1 MHASAESAAP
11 RSCVPSA
18 RKLRASAMRVL
29 SYIAELV
36 EEKKAHFTLIDPDK
50 QSPEKAG
57 EIAALAL
64 SAGSDAIMVGG
75 SAGIDQ
81 YILDES
87 VKAIKQVAGSKP
99 VILFP
104 GDVSGVSRHADA
116 IFFMSLLNSRNPYYI
131 TGAQAV
137 GALAVRRAGLEPLP
151 MGYIIVEPG
160 GAVGWVGDARAIPRS
175 KPMLAA
181 SYALA
186 AQYMGMRLVY
196 LEAGSGA
203 EQPVP
208 EEMVSAVRRMV
219 EIPVIVGGGIRS
231 GEDAYRAA
239 RAGADIIVTGTAVEN
254 TGDVEAKVRE
264 FVEAIARAGR

>member
-1 MHASAESAAP
+1 MQVLDYILSLVAE
-11 RSCVPSA
+11 R
-18 RKLRASAMRVL
+18 
-29 SYIAELV
+29 
-36 EEKKAHFTLIDPDK
+36 KAHFTLIDPDR
-50 QSPEKAG
+50 QSPERAG
-57 EIAALAL
+57 EVAELAL

-81 YILDES
+81 RSLDET
-87 VKAIKQVAGSKP
+87 VKVIKRISGEKP

-104 GDVSGVSRHADA
+104 GDVSGVSKYADA

-131 TGAQAV
+131 TGAQAI
-137 GALAVRRAGLEPLP
+137 GALAVKRSGIEPLP

-186 AQYMGMRLVY
+186 AQYMGMKLVY

-203 EQPVP
+203 EKHVP
-208 EEMVSAVRRMV
+208 EEMVSAVKQAV

-231 GEDAYRAA
+231 GDDAFRVAK
-239 RAGADIIVTGTAVEN
+239 AGADIIVTGTAIESA
-254 TGDVEAKVRE
+254 GDVHAKVRE
-264 FVEAIARAGR
+264 FVEAIGRA